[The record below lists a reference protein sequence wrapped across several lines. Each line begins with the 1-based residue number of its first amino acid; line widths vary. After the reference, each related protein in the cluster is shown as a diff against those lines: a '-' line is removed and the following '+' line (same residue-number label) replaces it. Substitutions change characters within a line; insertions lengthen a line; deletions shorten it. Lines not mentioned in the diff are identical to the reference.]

1 MDTAAR
7 PAVPRS
13 NADTGNREGI
23 FEKDRT
29 LRRFKKDRTL
39 WKDGE
44 EAFYT
49 KSENCEDQSSSR
61 IQSRTHQQFPCT
73 LTFIAE
79 APLPTTVFLVFSVRY
94 AVFPVFLSIPLYL
107 YAYNLFYVHAF
118 VSRQIFFLRTSDS
131 LVLRTRTNILRTA
144 LSRSFPY
151 MPFEDSCLFSNRGDV
166 PCRILVL
173 RHRVFL
179 VFLYVTLFF
188 LFFCVFQATS
198 TSIMFFLRLGH

>member
-118 VSRQIFFLRTSDS
+118 VSRQIFFCELQ
-131 LVLRTRTNILRTA
+131 IP
-144 LSRSFPY
+144 SF
-151 MPFEDSCLFSNRGDV
+151 
-166 PCRILVL
+166 
-173 RHRVFL
+173 
-179 VFLYVTLFF
+179 
-188 LFFCVFQATS
+188 
-198 TSIMFFLRLGH
+198 